1 MTKQEILEAFE
12 GQFVKT
18 DYGDGMQIPPSEYI
32 EMGSVG
38 NLRNF
43 LSTSID
49 SLLQDVLSEADKISP
64 PYIGVLESNN
74 DRRIYESGW
83 GDYKQEVKELIKSK
97 INL

>member
-49 SLLQDVLSEADKISP
+49 SLLQEDDLPKELKTNLNNLSLQGRLYAKAFD
-64 PYIGVLESNN
+64 
-74 DRRIYESGW
+74 SGFSSCLS
-83 GDYKQEVKELIKSK
+83 QVKELIKSK
-97 INL
+97 IK